1 MVGHMS
7 RPTPIGQAQ
16 SGAAPDRGLHLGRAQ
31 RWACASGRGDDRR
44 GLPRVVLVA
53 RRTLCAPPRCLGWV
67 AATARPDHS
76 CRAFRGVAC
85 CSGGVQRLAEVSFR
99 LLGQRRE
106 ARARLPLCRAKA
118 KRVNGKS
125 LNVLQ
130 TFFVFRVTV
139 ILFVFQSSSITLRSF
154 NSHGMTSI
162 ATNLE
167 HVFE

>member
-1 MVGHMS
+1 MVQHLNGDCTVDAH
-7 RPTPIGQAQ
+7 
-16 SGAAPDRGLHLGRAQ
+16 SGGPVSAGWSICVGPVSKQ
-31 RWACASGRGDDRR
+31 ASGRGDDRR

-53 RRTLCAPPRCLGWV
+53 RRTLRAPPRCLGWV

-139 ILFVFQSSSITLRSF
+139 IFFVFQSSSITLVLI
-154 NSHGMTSI
+154 HM
-162 ATNLE
+162 E
-167 HVFE
+167 